1 MWICLYLLLN
11 NIYLPFILIYLS
23 NITLKKTVKK
33 IMLYDK
39 QRKFAKWWESGK
51 QEGRVVQQGVGAQ
64 AGRTIGKSVD
74 SSLTLMRSLWILL
87 KKRGTS
93 SNITS
98 LKHNPGCSND
108 NKQKYWHHLKDYCRI
123 LGEIRWW

>member
-11 NIYLPFILIYLS
+11 NIYLPFILLYLS

-39 QRKFAKWWESGK
+39 QRKFAKRWESGK

-87 KKRGTS
+87 KKYQYYLQAHYSTERLLMQRGKS
-93 SNITS
+93 
-98 LKHNPGCSND
+98 
-108 NKQKYWHHLKDYCRI
+108 RI
-123 LGEIRWW
+123 FVYFFEKFRGFRQFLHR